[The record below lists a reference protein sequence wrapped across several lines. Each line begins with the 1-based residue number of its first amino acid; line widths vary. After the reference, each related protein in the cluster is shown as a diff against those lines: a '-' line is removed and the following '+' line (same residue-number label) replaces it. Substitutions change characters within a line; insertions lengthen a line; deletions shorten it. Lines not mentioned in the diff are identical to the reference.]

1 MAAKVKTE
9 KPSCG
14 YVNCSCGTCF
24 DTAVCSRPLGEKHA
38 PEHHLCLECEEAGCD
53 PSGDEDCMRA
63 GQYECHECGADD
75 HPSSECP
82 NNDSNGED

>member
-1 MAAKVKTE
+1 MT

-14 YVNCSCGTCF
+14 YVNCTCGTCF

-53 PSGDEDCMRA
+53 PSGDTDCQRT
-63 GQYECHECGADD
+63 D
-75 HPSSECP
+75 
-82 NNDSNGED
+82 NGEEE